1 MLLSLLGILRRHRL
15 PVSTGEWLDLL
26 SALNAGVVFSNLDA
40 FYYLARL
47 CLVKDERYFD
57 RFDQAFRVFVAGLDA
72 APLDSSDA
80 ILVGAITDLLA
91 SHEALE
97 LDEAQLRRLLQGL
110 MTRPVNATEPHLM
123 DLNRLVTDAGQ
134 RTGLPADGAAHPA
147 IENLAASDAT
157 QSETARAQGSLDAAS
172 GRALSDQA
180 EDRGEDESEGEGEG
194 DAGDSESG
202 EPGQQ
207 GDGGQQG
214 VGQSQETGRGTTH
227 EFPRVVGERYH
238 QEARRF
244 GTASK
249 VWEQRAYQALDD
261 DAILGVRSLRLSLR
275 YLRKW
280 VRQSQIEELDL
291 SETIQKTAAG
301 GGFLDIKM
309 RPERRNGLK
318 LVLLLDS
325 GGSMDAHAEICY
337 QLFSAVKAELKSLQ
351 CYRFHNCIYDTL
363 TGFDDG
369 VLAPDLS
376 TTTFLS
382 RLDSDTRMI
391 IVGDGQVGLPE
402 LLEVGGSLRHYNAT
416 TGIEW
421 LTRIQDRCRQV
432 VWLNPVPE
440 QAWPQWPSVALIQ
453 NTMADRMH
461 PLTPAGLTS
470 AAKALLR

>member
-57 RFDQAFRVFVAGLDA
+57 RFDQAFSVFVAGLDA

-180 EDRGEDESEGEGEG
+180 EDRGEDESEGEG

-382 RLDSDTRMI
+382 RLDSGTRMI

-416 TGIEW
+416 TGVEW

-453 NTMADRMH
+453 NTMAGRMH